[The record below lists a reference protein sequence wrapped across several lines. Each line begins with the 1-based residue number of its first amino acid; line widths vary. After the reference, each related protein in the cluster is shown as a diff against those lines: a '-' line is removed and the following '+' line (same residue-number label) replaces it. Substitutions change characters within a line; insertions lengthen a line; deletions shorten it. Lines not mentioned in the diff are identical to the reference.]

1 MGDGRKMDV
10 QYRPKDWVEMKD
22 GLDQITKD
30 TFVKLF
36 DANRLLA
43 DTQGKIQDLDE
54 DRSINFHYKDQTEII
69 AKLREAYTTLGK
81 FCDEAGQAVYDA
93 IDKPFFVQMDQFAQK
108 MRDVSIKNF
117 ETTNRIGFTTITT
130 VQGSSGYG
138 ETAQTIKTTKNTIT
152 VDDIFKESY
161 AFDEVLRADY
171 EERKRQDPT
180 LKLDYEEYRKHI
192 PSTRGF
198 EYLSIE
204 DDQKKLET
212 WRDFGIGV
220 ITIGGLFICPP
231 LGIAAGTVFG
241 ILEVKSAYDGEDWE
255 THRKLDKE
263 ERVVRGVFGGLDAMS
278 GAGSLMKSAK
288 GIGTLVKLPGDGT
301 NFNPNVGKNMV
312 QSLRDNNTLKNTL
325 IPVGVSWMDTAGIGI
340 KMPVVRFS
348 KVGEIGE
355 DFTKARVVAK
365 DDPYQHIKGSGGSG
379 VSSEG
384 SVVKGTGEVNR
395 LIPGTPGKVTGGSS
409 TKLGKNMF
417 EEMGL
422 PKTTKRTPYQAQHI
436 IPKEFRSHPVLQKI
450 GMDMDDASNGFF
462 LRVPDADVSVTSR
475 HKGYH
480 AVYSNFVR
488 GKLDEIDIRQDI
500 SIIEKQVFELQQKLR
515 LLQEKGLP
523 LYMKDNYLENELKRI
538 KEIGLEQYKI
548 ERMDKEVATPVWKRG
563 GGATVDLWERW
574 YNK

>member
-1 MGDGRKMDV
+1 MDV

-355 DFTKARVVAK
+355 DFTKARVIAK

-384 SVVKGTGEVNR
+384 SVVKGTEEVINHKGFKVMSN
-395 LIPGTPGKVTGGSS
+395 IPTVFESEVFNLVKIEGKVKIKKVEEPLDISRRMYQRNDIEWNLKDTKGL
-409 TKLGKNMF
+409 TNRQRAKLGLAPIGKDGYPIELHHLLQEEPGSMVEALRTVHRGPKNKKILH
-417 EEMGL
+417 GL
-422 PKTTKRTPYQAQHI
+422 L
-436 IPKEFRSHPVLQKI
+436 ENGDSFRNNPVLNAQYKKFQSEYWKWRI
-450 GMDMDDASNGFF
+450 I
-462 LRVPDADVSVTSR
+462 
-475 HKGYH
+475 
-480 AVYSNFVR
+480 
-488 GKLDEIDIRQDI
+488 E
-500 SIIEKQVFELQQKLR
+500 IEKQ
-515 LLQEKGLP
+515 GL
-523 LYMKDNYLENELKRI
+523 
-538 KEIGLEQYKI
+538 
-548 ERMDKEVATPVWKRG
+548 
-563 GGATVDLWERW
+563 
-574 YNK
+574 

>member
-355 DFTKARVVAK
+355 DFTKARVIAK

-384 SVVKGTGEVNR
+384 SVVKGTGKIDYDELKVR
-395 LIPGTPGKVTGGSS
+395 LKERYKRFVDDKRQNIPQTSTELLPNELNHGKFGRLPNVKGDDITGHHMPSNKYMQEEFEIKTKDSYAMFLEHPHPGQGGRHRR
-409 TKLGKNMF
+409 TF
-417 EEMGL
+417 TYGL
-422 PKTTKRTPYQAQHI
+422 SQRT
-436 IPKEFRSHPVLQKI
+436 RSE
-450 GMDMDDASNGFF
+450 DFN
-462 LRVPDADVSVTSR
+462 
-475 HKGYH
+475 
-480 AVYSNFVR
+480 
-488 GKLDEIDIRQDI
+488 
-500 SIIEKQVFELQQKLR
+500 
-515 LLQEKGLP
+515 
-523 LYMKDNYLENELKRI
+523 LYMSLKPRDSLAFDINDLRRI
-538 KEIGLEQYKI
+538 MKEDGL
-548 ERMDKEVATPVWKRG
+548 
-563 GGATVDLWERW
+563 
-574 YNK
+574 YNKENKEKLKEYIDYYKKYEHNDLKIFDKPK

>member
-1 MGDGRKMDV
+1 MDV

-43 DTQGKIQDLDE
+43 DTQGEIQDLDE

-278 GAGSLMKSAK
+278 GAGSLMKGAK

-355 DFTKARVVAK
+355 DFTKARVIAK

-384 SVVKGTGEVNR
+384 SVVKGTGEGSR
-395 LIPGTPGKVTGGSS
+395 IIPGTPGIVTGGNS
-409 TKLGKNMF
+409 TKLGKNMMT
-417 EEMGL
+417 EMGL
-422 PKTTKRTPYQAQHI
+422 RRSTKWSGYQAQHI
-436 IPKEFRSHPVLQKI
+436 IPSEMADNPVIKKI
-450 GMDMDDASNGFF
+450 GMNFDDSSNGIF
-462 LRVPDADVSVTSR
+462 LRVPDDNISTMAR
-475 HKGYH
+475 HRGYH
-480 AVYSNFVR
+480 SVYNEVVARALNKMDINQS
-488 GKLDEIDIRQDI
+488 IDSLQ
-500 SIIEKQVFELQQKLR
+500 KQVYDLQKNLRKL
-515 LLQEKGLP
+515 QGNGLP
-523 LYMKDNYLENELKRI
+523 LYPS
-538 KEIGLEQYKI
+538 Q
-548 ERMDKEVATPVWKRG
+548 
-563 GGATVDLWERW
+563 GATVELWERKLKQLEIQ
-574 YNK
+574 NK

>member
-1 MGDGRKMDV
+1 MDV

-384 SVVKGTGEVNR
+384 SVVKGTGNREAEVPPAFRQTDFASSYEARYNQ
-395 LIPGTPGKVTGGSS
+395 TPSPVNSKVEFEGIRGESLS
-409 TKLGKNMF
+409 TLK
-417 EEMGL
+417 
-422 PKTTKRTPYQAQHI
+422 PP
-436 IPKEFRSHPVLQKI
+436 
-450 GMDMDDASNGFF
+450 
-462 LRVPDADVSVTSR
+462 PDP
-475 HKGYH
+475 
-480 AVYSNFVR
+480 
-488 GKLDEIDIRQDI
+488 I
-500 SIIEKQVFELQQKLR
+500 
-515 LLQEKGLP
+515 
-523 LYMKDNYLENELKRI
+523 LKRI
-538 KEIGLEQYKI
+538 LDEAGIKGIQYKNGVPDFSPVSKAQVEINYMVGGTAGYGSAARRLNFTQADEKLAEQLNNSPELARKFGMESGGITWKQI
-548 ERMDKEVATPVWKRG
+548 EKYRRANKLTWHELNDVKIVQLVPTEINSKFGHLG
-563 GGATVDLWERW
+563 GVGEINAGAFMP
-574 YNK
+574 NGFASKQ

>member
-1 MGDGRKMDV
+1 MDV

-117 ETTNRIGFTTITT
+117 ETTNRMGFTTITT

-355 DFTKARVVAK
+355 DFTKARVIAK

-384 SVVKGTGEVNR
+384 SVVKGTGKTVSDYLDDIIVNGNVDAAKMNKLKNAIQNNTFSVDELSEISKKMSDLGINKEYNEA
-395 LIPGTPGKVTGGSS
+395 LIKIDFGKY
-409 TKLGKNMF
+409 LR
-417 EEMGL
+417 GL
-422 PKTTKRTPYQAQHI
+422 IGDPPAAMIKPHAHHI
-436 IPKEFRSHPVLQKI
+436 LFK
-450 GMDMDDASNGFF
+450 
-462 LRVPDADVSVTSR
+462 
-475 HKGYH
+475 
-480 AVYSNFVR
+480 
-488 GKLDEIDIRQDI
+488 
-500 SIIEKQVFELQQKLR
+500 
-515 LLQEKGLP
+515 KGLRQKQQELVREGQEILRRYGIDP
-523 LYMKDNYLENELKRI
+523 IIGKENLVWAPNAVIGQHSFDALENVVTRLRAVEFEGGELDDI
-538 KEIGLEQYKI
+538 VEALE
-548 ERMDKEVATPVWKRG
+548 ELGELASRR
-563 GGATVDLWERW
+563 
-574 YNK
+574 

>member
-355 DFTKARVVAK
+355 DFTKARVIAK

-384 SVVKGTGEVNR
+384 SVVKGTGNIGKEASEAGKHVEEVTIPENMQKWDYPPSDE
-395 LIPGTPGKVTGGSS
+395 LYKKYENVYKNPKYYNQKTGEIHWPPNDGFVSGTQKVETLQPGTRLDRYGNPAGSFLAPESDSFPSRALAPHSEQAPYYVYEVIDDFEVT
-409 TKLGKNMF
+409 LGKIAPWF
-417 EEMGL
+417 DQPGGG
-422 PKTTKRTPYQAQHI
+422 TQI
-436 IPKEFRSHPVLQKI
+436 IKYK
-450 GMDMDDASNGFF
+450 SNG
-462 LRVPDADVSVTSR
+462 RP
-475 HKGYH
+475 
-480 AVYSNFVR
+480 YS
-488 GKLDEIDIRQDI
+488 
-500 SIIEKQVFELQQKLR
+500 IEELIELEVIKQIN
-515 LLQEKGLP
+515 P
-523 LYMKDNYLENELKRI
+523 
-538 KEIGLEQYKI
+538 
-548 ERMDKEVATPVWKRG
+548 
-563 GGATVDLWERW
+563 
-574 YNK
+574 

>member
-1 MGDGRKMDV
+1 MDV

-355 DFTKARVVAK
+355 DFTKARVIAK

-384 SVVKGTGEVNR
+384 SVVKGTGNIGKEASEAGKHVEEVTIPENMQKWDYPPSDE
-395 LIPGTPGKVTGGSS
+395 LYKKYENVYKNPKYYNQKTGEIHWPPNDGFVSGTQKVETLQPGTRLDRYGNPAGSFLAPESDSFPSRALAPHSEQAPYYVYEVIDDFEVT
-409 TKLGKNMF
+409 LGKIAPWF
-417 EEMGL
+417 DQPGGG
-422 PKTTKRTPYQAQHI
+422 TQI
-436 IPKEFRSHPVLQKI
+436 IKYK
-450 GMDMDDASNGFF
+450 SNG
-462 LRVPDADVSVTSR
+462 RP
-475 HKGYH
+475 
-480 AVYSNFVR
+480 YS
-488 GKLDEIDIRQDI
+488 
-500 SIIEKQVFELQQKLR
+500 IEELIELEVIKQIN
-515 LLQEKGLP
+515 P
-523 LYMKDNYLENELKRI
+523 
-538 KEIGLEQYKI
+538 
-548 ERMDKEVATPVWKRG
+548 
-563 GGATVDLWERW
+563 
-574 YNK
+574 

>member
-1 MGDGRKMDV
+1 MDV

-278 GAGSLMKSAK
+278 GAGSLMKGAK

-355 DFTKARVVAK
+355 DFTKARVIAK

-384 SVVKGTGEVNR
+384 SVVKGTEEVINHKGFKVMSN
-395 LIPGTPGKVTGGSS
+395 IPTVFESEVFNLVKIEGKVKIKKVEEPLDISRRMYQRNDIEWNLKDTKGL
-409 TKLGKNMF
+409 TNRQRAKLG
-417 EEMGL
+417 L
-422 PKTTKRTPYQAQHI
+422 AP
-436 IPKEFRSHPVLQKI
+436 I
-450 GMDMDDASNGFF
+450 GKD
-462 LRVPDADVSVTSR
+462 
-475 HKGYH
+475 GYP
-480 AVYSNFVR
+480 
-488 GKLDEIDIRQDI
+488 
-500 SIIEKQVFELQQKLR
+500 IELHH
-515 LLQEKGLP
+515 LLQEEPGSMVEALRTVHRGPKNKKILHGL
-523 LYMKDNYLENELKRI
+523 LENGDSFRNNPVLNA
-538 KEIGLEQYKI
+538 QYKKFQSEYWKWRIIEI
-548 ERMDKEVATPVWKRG
+548 ERQG
-563 GGATVDLWERW
+563 L
-574 YNK
+574 